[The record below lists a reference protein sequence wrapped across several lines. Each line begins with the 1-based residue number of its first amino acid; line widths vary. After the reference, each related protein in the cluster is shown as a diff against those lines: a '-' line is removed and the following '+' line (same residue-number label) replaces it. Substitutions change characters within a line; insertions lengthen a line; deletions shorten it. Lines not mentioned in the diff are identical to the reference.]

1 MSRRTSGWL
10 ERHTSSERS
19 TTVSDQNDMNEKP
32 DVEGHM
38 NEMVE
43 VVEEPDV
50 EGHRLSQQFDVVE
63 VVEEPDV
70 EGHVFEET
78 DMVE

>member
-1 MSRRTSGWL
+1 MSDESKL
-10 ERHTSSERS
+10 VEEP
-19 TTVSDQNDMNEKP
+19 E
-32 DVEGHM
+32 VEGHVL
-38 NEMVE
+38 EGPE

-50 EGHRLSQQFDVVE
+50 EGHRLSQNVVE

>member
-1 MSRRTSGWL
+1 
-10 ERHTSSERS
+10 
-19 TTVSDQNDMNEKP
+19 VSDENKLVEEP
-32 DVEGHM
+32 EVEGHM

-50 EGHRLSQQFDVVE
+50 EGHRLSQSSDVVE

-70 EGHVFEET
+70 EGHVFEDT